1 MPKST
6 QTSFIIVDRDGK
18 LHVSF
23 MKNYCADEIR
33 KQCKC
38 KPSSNFELQAEWAYS
53 GADMEKFIVE
63 LWGHE
68 NGVAGNENKYEF
80 PPPVDTT
87 LFFGSCALVAKNMNS
102 SPINLTIEK
111 WEVMYDFLFGG
122 FDAVTSGDDY
132 EDDDEIPAS
141 LKTKDGYL
149 KDGFVVDNDDEEEDE
164 TSTQDSDEDISSA
177 EDEDEDEEEEEDVSD
192 FEEKSSEDEEYDHE
206 TSKKKKNFNNLK
218 KHPKKKIS
226 KHHLDSS
233 IIVNTAFELVE
244 EPYEYF
250 DDIKI
255 DINNNQ

>member
-1 MPKST
+1 
-6 QTSFIIVDRDGK
+6 
-18 LHVSF
+18 
-23 MKNYCADEIR
+23 MKNYSADEIR

-164 TSTQDSDEDISSA
+164 ETSTQDSDEDISSA
-177 EDEDEDEEEEEDVSD
+177 EEEDEDEEEDDDVSD
-192 FEEKSSEDEEYDHE
+192 FEEEKS
-206 TSKKKKNFNNLK
+206 
-218 KHPKKKIS
+218 
-226 KHHLDSS
+226 
-233 IIVNTAFELVE
+233 
-244 EPYEYF
+244 
-250 DDIKI
+250 
-255 DINNNQ
+255 